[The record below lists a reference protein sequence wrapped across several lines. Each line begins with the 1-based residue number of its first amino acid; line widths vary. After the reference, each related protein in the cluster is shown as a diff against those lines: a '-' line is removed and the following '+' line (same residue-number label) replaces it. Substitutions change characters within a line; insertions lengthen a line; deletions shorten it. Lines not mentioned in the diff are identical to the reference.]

1 MNYLQ
6 FSLAILHFFQ
16 TTFDFNPHLLVLLRG
31 IGMSSCAVLYLP
43 CQTTCHIEPTRF
55 APNGALTIEW
65 NKKQNKEEIVH
76 TISFA
81 TYQLVYFWLWHLKN
95 LSSSTFVQGQ

>member
-43 CQTTCHIEPTRF
+43 CQTTCHVEPRRF
-55 APNGALTIEW
+55 GPNDALTIEW
-65 NKKQNKEEIVH
+65 NKK
-76 TISFA
+76 TIQRGNC
-81 TYQLVYFWLWHLKN
+81 TYNELCN
-95 LSSSTFVQGQ
+95 LPTGLFLALAS